1 MNATRGAQLV
11 RHRGVPKSSITRMQ
25 TFIESVG
32 CKLNE
37 IQMRFDDY
45 KASLIDMTLHKM
57 NWNYLMT
64 QNNLVVEKNLKI
76 STTNLRVISVSCY
89 IL

>member
-1 MNATRGAQLV
+1 MNATRGAQHV